1 MTLSMEDKVIY
12 DSNVWIASMI
22 AQDSLHQKA
31 INLISENTLTVLI
44 SQDVIAEIITV
55 LKRLKKLGQAKTFV
69 DMIYANKEIEILTSS
84 VYYQDTIH
92 YFLNSND
99 TKLSFVDMS
108 LVVLSQKYQIE
119 TFDKALKAAIA

>member
-22 AQDSLHQKA
+22 TQDSLHQKA
-31 INLISENTLTVLI
+31 ISLISENTLPTLI

-69 DMIYANKEIEILTSS
+69 DMIYANKEIEILTSTA
-84 VYYQDTIH
+84 YYQDTIDC
-92 YFLNSND
+92 FLSSND

>member
-31 INLISENTLTVLI
+31 ISLISENTLPTLI
-44 SQDVIAEIITV
+44 SQDIIAEIITV
-55 LKRLKKLGQAKTFV
+55 LKRLKKLSQAKTFV
-69 DMIYANKEIEILTSS
+69 TMIYANKEIEILTSTA
-84 VYYQDTIH
+84 YYQDTID
-92 YFLNSND
+92 YFLSSDD

>member
-1 MTLSMEDKVIY
+1 MTSSMENKVIY

-22 AQDSLHQKA
+22 TQDSLHPKA
-31 INLISENTLTVLI
+31 MGLISENTLPTLI
-44 SQDVIAEIITV
+44 SQDIIAEIITV
-55 LKRLKKLGQAKTFV
+55 LKRLKKLSQAKTFV
-69 DMIYANKEIEILTSS
+69 DMIYANKEIEILTSTA
-84 VYYQDTIH
+84 YYQDTID
-92 YFLNSND
+92 YFLSSDD

>member
-1 MTLSMEDKVIY
+1 MEDKVIY

>member
-1 MTLSMEDKVIY
+1 MILSMEDKVIY

-84 VYYQDTIH
+84 VYYQDTID

-108 LVVLSQKYQIE
+108 LVVLSQKYKIE

>member
-1 MTLSMEDKVIY
+1 MTSSMENKVIY

-22 AQDSLHQKA
+22 TQDSLHQKA
-31 INLISENTLTVLI
+31 ISLISENTLPTLI
-44 SQDVIAEIITV
+44 SQDIIAEIITV
-55 LKRLKKLGQAKTFV
+55 LKRLKKLSQAKTFV
-69 DMIYANKEIEILTSS
+69 DMIYANKEIEILTSTA
-84 VYYQDTIH
+84 YYQDTID
-92 YFLNSND
+92 YFLSSND